1 MQFRGFQPVETP
13 SPYSLTRPPTFEVS
27 LQGLTFHSD
36 RRSLY
41 GLTSPVEGWSSGGA
55 SRGGDEP
62 FDAADGGF
70 PTDVHYGGRDL
81 TMEGLVLAESHGQF
95 VRAREALQTLLTGT
109 REDWL
114 RVTERDLS
122 LSRQILV
129 HRTRPPLVTHTGH
142 GYGIFTLSLRS
153 ATYPRLAVEESE
165 LVLRPGGSGRQE
177 NVGDYPAGM
186 SVFLE
191 GPLKD
196 PRLTWSNQFW
206 WQFNGT
212 IPSGETRVVDMTRRM
227 IRNPAAGTRLDL
239 AGTGTWPKVDPGYRT
254 VVMSGSGS
262 GSARLVWRSS
272 WA

>member
-1 MQFRGFQPVETP
+1 MRFPGFQPARSR
-13 SPYSLTRPPTFEVS
+13 SPYHLSRPVCLEVS
-27 LQGLTFHSD
+27 LQGVTMHGEGD
-36 RRSLY
+36 SLY
-41 GLTSPVEGWSSGGA
+41 GVTSLDGWAGGAA
-55 SRGGDEP
+55 SRGGVEEYPDT
-62 FDAADGGF
+62 DGGF
-70 PTDVHYGGRDL
+70 PTDVTYTGREI
-81 TMEGLVLAESHGQF
+81 TVEGEILAPSHDALWK
-95 VRAREALQTLLTGT
+95 AREELETLLTSP

-114 RVTERDLS
+114 RVRDS
-122 LSRQILV
+122 LTAPERQILV
-129 HRTRPPLVTHTGH
+129 HRPRPVQVSLFGDR
-142 GYGIFTLSLRS
+142 YGIFTLSLRS

-177 NVGDYPAGM
+177 NVGDYPAAM
-186 SVFLE
+186 SVFLT
-191 GPLKD
+191 GPLTN
-196 PRLTWSNQFW
+196 PRLTWSSMFW

-254 VVMSGSGS
+254 VVMSGTGS